1 MIVIGGRTQH
11 PNDKVLLEMYDTD
24 LSDWFKFFPVQ
35 RFRHSSWIIG
45 QKVFIHGGFEPEAPS
60 VPTDVICVLNL
71 KTLLQ
76 NSKLKNSIEDTS
88 KKPNELQSN
97 SPSTNMVGN
106 RPNSSDSNMS
116 DNVQIK
122 FNRNATVSSYQGE
135 RSEISMNNFQEIG
148 KRLKSNKPGFMQDT
162 DISDSS
168 LADSFIN
175 TLLKPSEQRPTGQT
189 QFPFGADLIRKLC
202 EQTIEVL
209 QKRPIVLK
217 LRAPIKIFGD
227 IHGQY

>member
-1 MIVIGGRTQH
+1 MS
-11 PNDKVLLEMYDTD
+11 E
-24 LSDWFKFFPVQ
+24 WFKFFPLQ

-60 VPTDVICVLNL
+60 VPTDIICVLNL

-88 KKPNELQSN
+88 KKQSENANPQSN
-97 SPSTNMVGN
+97 QTMVGN

-135 RSEISMNNFQEIG
+135 RSEVMLNNFQEIG
-148 KRLKSNKPGFMQDT
+148 KRLKSNKL
-162 DISDSS
+162 S
-168 LADSFIN
+168 
-175 TLLKPSEQRPTGQT
+175 
-189 QFPFGADLIRKLC
+189 
-202 EQTIEVL
+202 
-209 QKRPIVLK
+209 
-217 LRAPIKIFGD
+217 
-227 IHGQY
+227 